1 MIHNRQMLKQK
12 RKQQL
17 QQQQIVR
24 TEFQF
29 KQHTS

>member
-12 RKQQL
+12 RKQ

>member
-12 RKQQL
+12 RK